1 MPADIGGRG
10 LSIRNIK
17 WRLPASMSIFKR
29 NIKSP
34 KIQGSTDDG
43 ARLSLFLYI
52 SDMGWQMQFSGET
65 GELVGERQSEDC
77 SLLTGTVS
85 VRMEAILG
93 RAIKSL
99 SKKDRR
105 RIGRIHIVLSDQA
118 TVLLDDAGGEFGK
131 ASPSAL
137 RQMAQQQLN
146 CQSAS
151 YCVSELEMTA
161 GKIYLYGMADARIL
175 GAMLHQLGDMA
186 PSVVE
191 IAPAAGLLACKTA
204 GLDHPYCALLLDGYN
219 AKIVVTDMVN
229 ACVVVRTLPI
239 GIMSLPAAVAQH
251 TRVNLTKAQSGLQQ
265 RDIIATLDVA
275 SESRDAGQGLSKGPF
290 YDAMA
295 PLLLA
300 LKREIEDT
308 LRFVTDQRLG
318 RRPAKIEVF
327 GELNKVNGLLNW
339 LNSNLDLPVEAS
351 QQDLFEL
358 FTTKDEPSAMNLLTG
373 ADGPLVTV
381 GKIKYKFSQD
391 GFIEDVPAPTS
402 NIDIEQSPAR
412 QGSRRRGPRGR
423 QRGGRP
429 NPDQRGLFGLPFLK
443 FHSGGQSQGS
453 QTGETT
459 PQGLHYVL
467 LSVVFFGALYGA
479 YIAYY
484 EDTLRLHSNAK
495 AAYAQALSAN
505 EAARRQ
511 INEDPSKMND
521 PTLRARRDDD
531 KVLWS
536 EKMLALAGHM
546 DDKMWISEV
555 YLVNETATFNA
566 QSISVRKLTIEGAVL
581 PSTDGHILEI
591 ARYISRLTEDRLFM
605 RDFSRVTFEGA
616 TIDTQESAHV
626 VRFTLDAWYDETK
639 VEDEMKDGKGGGS
652 TGNLMQK
659 VNSRTNQLESVRDGT
674 K

>member
-1 MPADIGGRG
+1 M
-10 LSIRNIK
+10 N
-17 WRLPASMSIFKR
+17 IFKR
-29 NIKSP
+29 IIKSP
-34 KIQGSTDDG
+34 KTQGSTDDG

-52 SDMGWQMQFSGET
+52 SDMGWQMQISGET
-65 GELVGERQSEDC
+65 GAPAGELQSEDC
-77 SLLTGTVS
+77 SLLTGTIS

-93 RAIKSL
+93 RAIKAL
-99 SKKDRR
+99 PKMDRR
-105 RIGRIHIVLSDQA
+105 RIGRIHIMLSDQA
-118 TVLLDDAGGEFGK
+118 TVLLDDAGGEFEG
-131 ASPSAL
+131 ANPTAL
-137 RQMAQQQLN
+137 RQMAQRQLN

-151 YCVSELEMTA
+151 YCVSKLAMTA
-161 GKIYLYGMADARIL
+161 GKNYLYGMADAQVL
-175 GAMLHQLGDMA
+175 SAMLHQLGDMA
-186 PSVVE
+186 PSVVG
-191 IAPAAGLLACKTA
+191 IAPAAGLLACKAA

-275 SESRDAGQGLSKGPF
+275 NESRDAGQALSKGPF

-295 PLLLA
+295 PLLRA

-339 LNSNLDLPVEAS
+339 LNSNLDLPVEAA

-358 FTTKDEPSAMNLLTG
+358 FTAKDEPSAMNLLTG

-381 GKIKYKFSQD
+381 GKIKYKFAQD
-391 GFIEDVPAPTS
+391 GFVEDVPAPAS
-402 NIDIEQSPAR
+402 DIDIGQSPAR
-412 QGSRRRGPRGR
+412 QGSKRRGPRGR

-429 NPDQRGLFGLPFLK
+429 SPDQRGLFGLPFLK
-443 FHSGGQSQGS
+443 FQSGGQSQGS
-453 QTGETT
+453 QTT

-467 LSVVFFGALYGA
+467 LAVVFFGALYGA

-484 EDTLRLHSNAK
+484 ADTLRRHSNAK

-511 INEDPSKMND
+511 LNEDPSKMND

-581 PSTDGHILEI
+581 PSTDGHILEV

-616 TIDTQESAHV
+616 AIDTQESAHV

-639 VEDEMKDGKGGGS
+639 VEDEVEGGRGGGS
-652 TGNLMQK
+652 TGNLIQK
-659 VNSRTNQLESVRDGT
+659 VNSRTNQLKGVRDGT

>member
-1 MPADIGGRG
+1 M
-10 LSIRNIK
+10 N
-17 WRLPASMSIFKR
+17 IFKR
-29 NIKSP
+29 IIKSP
-34 KIQGSTDDG
+34 KTQGSTDDG

-65 GELVGERQSEDC
+65 GAPAGELQSEDC
-77 SLLTGTVS
+77 SLLTGTIS

-93 RAIKSL
+93 RAIKAL
-99 SKKDRR
+99 PKMDRR
-105 RIGRIHIVLSDQA
+105 RIGRIHIMLSDQA
-118 TVLLDDAGGEFGK
+118 TVLLDDAGGEFEG
-131 ASPSAL
+131 ANPTAL
-137 RQMAQQQLN
+137 RQMAQRQLN

-151 YCVSELEMTA
+151 YCVSKLAMTA
-161 GKIYLYGMADARIL
+161 GKNYLYGMADAQVL
-175 GAMLHQLGDMA
+175 SAMLHQLGDMA
-186 PSVVE
+186 PSVVG
-191 IAPAAGLLACKTA
+191 IAPAAGLLACKAA

-275 SESRDAGQGLSKGPF
+275 NESRDAGQALSKGPF

-295 PLLLA
+295 PLLRA

-339 LNSNLDLPVEAS
+339 LNSNLDLPVEAA

-358 FTTKDEPSAMNLLTG
+358 FTAKDEPSAMNLLTG

-381 GKIKYKFSQD
+381 GKIKYKFAQD
-391 GFIEDVPAPTS
+391 GFVEDVPAPAS
-402 NIDIEQSPAR
+402 DIDIGQSPAR

-429 NPDQRGLFGLPFLK
+429 SPDQRGLFGLPFLK
-443 FHSGGQSQGS
+443 FQSGGQSQGS
-453 QTGETT
+453 QTT

-467 LSVVFFGALYGA
+467 LAVVFFGALYGA

-484 EDTLRLHSNAK
+484 ADTLRRHSNAK

-511 INEDPSKMND
+511 LNEDPSKMND

-581 PSTDGHILEI
+581 PSTDGHILEV

-616 TIDTQESAHV
+616 AIDTQESAHV

-639 VEDEMKDGKGGGS
+639 VEDEVEGGRGGGS

-659 VNSRTNQLESVRDGT
+659 VNSRTNQLEGVRDGT

>member
-1 MPADIGGRG
+1 M
-10 LSIRNIK
+10 N
-17 WRLPASMSIFKR
+17 IFKR
-29 NIKSP
+29 IIKSP
-34 KIQGSTDDG
+34 KTQGSTDDG

-52 SDMGWQMQFSGET
+52 SDMGWQMQISGET
-65 GELVGERQSEDC
+65 GAPAGELQSEDC
-77 SLLTGTVS
+77 SLLTGTIS

-93 RAIKSL
+93 RAIKAL
-99 SKKDRR
+99 PKMDRR
-105 RIGRIHIVLSDQA
+105 RIGRIHIMLSDQA
-118 TVLLDDAGGEFGK
+118 TVLLDDAGGEFEE
-131 ASPSAL
+131 ANPTAL
-137 RQMAQQQLN
+137 RQMAQRQLN

-151 YCVSELEMTA
+151 YCVSKLAMTA
-161 GKIYLYGMADARIL
+161 GKNYLYGMADAQVL
-175 GAMLHQLGDMA
+175 SAMLHQLGDMA
-186 PSVVE
+186 PSVVG
-191 IAPAAGLLACKTA
+191 IAPAAGLLACKAA

-275 SESRDAGQGLSKGPF
+275 NESRDAGQALSKGPF

-295 PLLLA
+295 PLLRA

-339 LNSNLDLPVEAS
+339 LNSNLDLPVEAA

-358 FTTKDEPSAMNLLTG
+358 FTAKDEPSAMNLLTG

-381 GKIKYKFSQD
+381 GKIKYKFAQD
-391 GFIEDVPAPTS
+391 GFVEDVPAPAS
-402 NIDIEQSPAR
+402 DIDIGQSPAR

-429 NPDQRGLFGLPFLK
+429 SPDQRGLFGLPFLK
-443 FHSGGQSQGS
+443 FQSGGQSQGS
-453 QTGETT
+453 QTT

-467 LSVVFFGALYGA
+467 LAVVFFGALYGA

-484 EDTLRLHSNAK
+484 ADTLRRHSNAK

-511 INEDPSKMND
+511 LNEDPSKMND

-581 PSTDGHILEI
+581 PSTDGHILEV

-616 TIDTQESAHV
+616 AIDTQESAHV

-639 VEDEMKDGKGGGS
+639 VEDEVEGGRGGGS

-659 VNSRTNQLESVRDGT
+659 VNSRTNQLEGVRDGT

>member
-1 MPADIGGRG
+1 M
-10 LSIRNIK
+10 N
-17 WRLPASMSIFKR
+17 IFKR
-29 NIKSP
+29 IIKSP
-34 KIQGSTDDG
+34 KTQGSTDDG

-52 SDMGWQMQFSGET
+52 SDMGWQMQISGET
-65 GELVGERQSEDC
+65 GAPAGELQSEDC
-77 SLLTGTVS
+77 SLLTGTIS

-93 RAIKSL
+93 RAIKAL
-99 SKKDRR
+99 PKMDRR
-105 RIGRIHIVLSDQA
+105 RIGRIHIMLSDQA
-118 TVLLDDAGGEFGK
+118 TVLLDDAGGEFEG
-131 ASPSAL
+131 ANPTAL
-137 RQMAQQQLN
+137 RQMAQRQLN

-151 YCVSELEMTA
+151 YCVSKLAMTA
-161 GKIYLYGMADARIL
+161 GKNYLYGMADAQVL
-175 GAMLHQLGDMA
+175 SAMLHQLGDMA
-186 PSVVE
+186 PSVVG
-191 IAPAAGLLACKTA
+191 IAPAAGLLACKAA

-275 SESRDAGQGLSKGPF
+275 NESRDAGQALSKGPF

-295 PLLLA
+295 PLLRA

-339 LNSNLDLPVEAS
+339 LNSNLDLPVEAA

-358 FTTKDEPSAMNLLTG
+358 FTAKDEPSAMNLLTG

-381 GKIKYKFSQD
+381 GKIKYKFAQD
-391 GFIEDVPAPTS
+391 GFVEDVPAPAS
-402 NIDIEQSPAR
+402 DIDIGQSPAR

-429 NPDQRGLFGLPFLK
+429 SPDQRGLFGLPFLK
-443 FHSGGQSQGS
+443 FQSGGQSQGS
-453 QTGETT
+453 QTT

-467 LSVVFFGALYGA
+467 LAVVFFGALYGA

-484 EDTLRLHSNAK
+484 ADTLRRHSNAK

-511 INEDPSKMND
+511 LNEDPSKMND

-581 PSTDGHILEI
+581 PSTDGHILEV

-616 TIDTQESAHV
+616 AIDTQESAHV

-639 VEDEMKDGKGGGS
+639 VEDEVEGGRGGGS
-652 TGNLMQK
+652 TGNLLQK
-659 VNSRTNQLESVRDGT
+659 VNSRTNQLEGVRDGT